1 MSSYFDGW
9 TSGEAAD
16 QDVIKVKRVY
26 IDMCGGNLVDAVL
39 FSQIMYWHGRDK
51 TGKTRLRVER
61 DGHWWLAK
69 RYEDWNEECR
79 INANTARDVIK
90 RLCDIGLLEKKIFHF
105 KGRPIVH
112 IRIVHEVFQRLAE
125 AALETKRQAEEA
137 NSSLILREPSDGY
150 DGSHQMDTTGTVGY
164 YTETTDNEK
173 DTPNGVEVP
182 DEVTTGT
189 DGTTE
194 KPTSDR
200 VAIRQEVIDGCKFA
214 DSVRNEKELYGRSG
228 RITRYMMGQPAVE
241 HKVTYT
247 VVHEHWRAKP
257 GDFTRFVQYWRGK
270 YGDADVPRS
279 LEKLHERWCEWR
291 EAEDRQQARLQKQL
305 DATSPTLQAESVLYG
320 GTEQEAA

>member
-9 TSGEAAD
+9 TSNEAAD

-39 FSQIMYWHGRDK
+39 FSQIMYWHGKDK

-79 INANTARDVIK
+79 INANTARDAIK

-105 KGRPIVH
+105 QGRPIVH

-125 AALETKRQAEEA
+125 AALEAKRQAEEA
-137 NSSLILREPSDGY
+137 ESSLILREPSDGY

-173 DTPNGVEVP
+173 DTPNGVAP
-182 DEVTTGT
+182 DEATNGA
-189 DGTTE
+189 TE

-200 VAIRQEVIDGCKFA
+200 VAVRQEVIDGCQFA
-214 DSVRNEKELYGRSG
+214 ESVRNEKELYGRAG
-228 RITRYMMGQPAVE
+228 RITKYLLGQATKE
-241 HKVTYT
+241 HGSVY
-247 VVHEHWRAKP
+247 VVPHEHWRAKP
-257 GDFTRFVQYWRGK
+257 GDFTRFVHNWRNK
-270 YGDADVPRS
+270 FGDADVPRA

-291 EAEDRQQARLQKQL
+291 ELEDRQQAKLQKQL
-305 DATSPTLQAESVLYG
+305 DATSPTLQAESVLYRD
-320 GTEQEAA
+320 QEAA

>member
-1 MSSYFDGW
+1 MNAKTIIRAPRSAERPYFI
-9 TSGEAAD
+9 TSRAAA
-16 QDVIKVKRVY
+16 QDDRLSLQARGMLWYLLSKPDDWEVKIDDLMKAGSCGRNRVY
-26 IDMCGGNLVDAVL
+26 AILKELREYGYLTER
-39 FSQIMYWHGRDK
+39 S
-51 TGKTRLRVER
+51 KTRQK
-61 DGHWWLAK
+61 DGTFTWTE
-69 RYEDWNEECR
+69 YQVIEEP
-79 INANTARDVIK
+79 NTK
-90 RLCDIGLLEKKIFHF
+90 PE
-105 KGRPIVH
+105 
-112 IRIVHEVFQRLAE
+112 
-125 AALETKRQAEEA
+125 QAESTENKPYPKNQHMGA
-137 NSSLILREPSDGY
+137 
-150 DGSHQMDTTGTVGY
+150 GSPYPQNPH
-164 YTETTDNEK
+164 TENGDIIQNTEDK
-173 DTPNGVEVP
+173 DTPNGVGAT
-182 DEVTTGT
+182 DEDTTGT

-228 RITRYMMGQPAVE
+228 RITRYLMGQPAVE